1 MELFSIRRA
10 MAFPPVTGLQ
20 AFIPE
25 DSELPPGSTCPN
37 NRDRARLAIVRP
49 APRIGLQIQRA
60 KGKQTRRN
68 RTGRAQTLRDTLL
81 VKPFKAVG

>member
-25 DSELPPGSTCPN
+25 DSDPDIAS
-37 NRDRARLAIVRP
+37 A
-49 APRIGLQIQRA
+49 
-60 KGKQTRRN
+60 
-68 RTGRAQTLRDTLL
+68 L
-81 VKPFKAVG
+81 VTTV